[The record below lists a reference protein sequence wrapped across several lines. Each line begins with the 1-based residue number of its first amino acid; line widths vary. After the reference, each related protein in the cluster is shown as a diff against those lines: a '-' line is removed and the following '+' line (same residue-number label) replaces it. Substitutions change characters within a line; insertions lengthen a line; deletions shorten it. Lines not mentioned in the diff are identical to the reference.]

1 MKMLRSRIGEWLK
14 KSGYRRDFVANYIG
28 ISARQLEKYIKGES
42 FPTVPKLF
50 KLARLFNC
58 TTDDLYEYVD
68 EK

>member
-28 ISARQLEKYIKGES
+28 ISTRQLEKYIKGES